1 MKLRLWSDL
10 YLIQGR
16 YIVIMGAPNKT
27 SSPVSYTH
35 LDVYKRQQYYGLK
48 SVNDNHVL
56 YYAPN
61 NWKTKRG
68 AINWAKKNGYEV
80 EE

>member
-1 MKLRLWSDL
+1 MKVTT
-10 YLIQGR
+10 YTINE
-16 YIVIMGAPNKT
+16 GAA
-27 SSPVSYTH
+27 S
-35 LDVYKRQQYYGLK
+35 QYYGLK
-48 SVNDNHVL
+48 RVNDNHVL

>member
-1 MKLRLWSDL
+1 MK
-10 YLIQGR
+10 
-16 YIVIMGAPNKT
+16 VT
-27 SSPVSYTH
+27 TYTINEGTAS
-35 LDVYKRQQYYGLK
+35 QYYGLK

-68 AINWAKKNGYEV
+68 AITVSYTHLTLPTN
-80 EE
+80 